1 MDAGLGGFN
10 IDHARYR
17 LDWVRIMVDDED
29 NNDMSELS
37 QLVAQAEEILGHLD
51 LDIYHTSSPLPQQGT
66 CCRGRPKFEILEEQ
80 LELFLE
86 YNFSVEK
93 IAKMLGVSSKTIHRR
108 LKQYGLSV
116 KNTYSDMN
124 DNQLDRIV
132 SEIVQDFPN
141 SGYKAVR
148 GHLISRGV
156 RVQESRIRYSMRRV
170 DPVGVR
176 VRGTQIRV
184 VNRRTYFARAPLS
197 TWHIDGNHK
206 LKR

>member
-10 IDHARYR
+10 IDYARYR

-29 NNDMSELS
+29 NNDISELS
-37 QLVAQAEEILGHLD
+37 QLVAQAQEILGHLD

-93 IAKMLGVSSKTIHRR
+93 IAKMLGVSSKTIHPR

-132 SEIVQDFPN
+132 SKIVQDFPN

-148 GHLISRGV
+148 GHLISCGV
-156 RVQESRIRYSMRRV
+156 RVQESRIRSSMRRV

-176 VRGTQIRV
+176 VRGTQICV
-184 VNRRTYFARAPLS
+184 VNRRTYFA
-197 TWHIDGNHK
+197 
-206 LKR
+206 